1 MNRQVILIAEDD
13 ENDAILLRRELS
25 ALGIGPSLRFVRDGE
40 QAISYLSGEGEF
52 EDRTRHPL
60 PSLILLDIKMPKLT
74 GFDVLAWIRN
84 SRNFNLTVTVVFS
97 SSNEPA
103 DVTRSYE
110 LRANSFVMKPA
121 CGDLKPFAE
130 LFYNYWMKINI
141 CRGNGQPN
149 LTGLPN

>member
-1 MNRQVILIAEDD
+1 MTRQVILIAEDNED
-13 ENDAILLRRELS
+13 DAFLLRRELS
-25 ALGIGPSLRFVRDGE
+25 AFGIGPNLRFARDGE

-84 SRNFNLTVTVVFS
+84 SKNLALAVTVMFS

-103 DVTRSYE
+103 DVARSYE
-110 LRANSFVMKPA
+110 LRANSYLMKPI
-121 CGDLKPFAE
+121 CGDLKPFAK
-130 LFYNYWMKINI
+130 LFYSYWLKINI
-141 CRGNGQPN
+141 GPGGSNRI
-149 LTGLPN
+149 